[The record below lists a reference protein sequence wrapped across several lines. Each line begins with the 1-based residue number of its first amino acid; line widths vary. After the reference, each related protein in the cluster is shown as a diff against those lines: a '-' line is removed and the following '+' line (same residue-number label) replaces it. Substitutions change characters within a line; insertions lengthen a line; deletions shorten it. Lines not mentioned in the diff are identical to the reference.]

1 MHLERLNDFCPWN
14 AAFCAEQ
21 LYDEPM
27 TRQPVTSSN
36 LRSVGYDRHTR
47 TLEIEFLNSGLYQY
61 FDVPPEVF
69 DGLMAAPSHGAYF
82 EQQVRKAGF
91 KFLKVG

>member
-1 MHLERLNDFCPWN
+1 
-14 AAFCAEQ
+14 
-21 LYDEPM
+21 M

-47 TLEIEFLNSGLYQY
+47 TLEIEFVSSGVYQY

-69 DGLMAAPSHGAYF
+69 EALMAAPSKGAYF
-82 EQQVRKAGF
+82 EQGVRKAGF
-91 KFLKVG
+91 KFLKLA